1 MAACC
6 VMLRFRSTAPSHRM
20 PIQPERHPPLDL
32 QPNTV
37 LYRGVN
43 RTMHDAGLGL
53 RPRNPHKPFE
63 RHVFYDGT
71 WKCNGAVIYR
81 PPRSQAVHAHQW
93 DSEGF
98 NGPGLSFTTIEKVA
112 RRFATSDGLED
123 GVVYA
128 VTVAE
133 LKAAACYL
141 ADPRAHTSALQNPD
155 EHEVIVVPPTGGEL
169 SVERVRVT
177 EVVA

>member
-1 MAACC
+1 
-6 VMLRFRSTAPSHRM
+6 MLRFRSTAPSHRM
-20 PIQPERHPPLDL
+20 AIQPELHPPLDL
-32 QPNTV
+32 QPDTV

-43 RTMHDAGLGL
+43 RTMHDASLGL
-53 RPRNPHKPFE
+53 RPRNPDKPFE
-63 RHVFYDGT
+63 RHVFFDST
-71 WKCNGAVIYR
+71 WKCNGAVTHG

-98 NGPGLSFTTIEKVA
+98 NGSALSFTTLEKVA
-112 RRFATSDGLED
+112 RRFATTDGLED

-133 LKAAACYL
+133 LEAVGCRL
-141 ADPRAHTSALQNPD
+141 EDPRIHTSGLQNPD
-155 EHEVIVVPPTGGEL
+155 EHEVIVVPPAGDGL
-169 SVERVRVT
+169 SIDRVRVI

>member
-1 MAACC
+1 
-6 VMLRFRSTAPSHRM
+6 MLRFRSTASSHRM
-20 PIQPERHPPLDL
+20 PIQPELHPPLDL

-43 RTMHDAGLGL
+43 RILHDGGQGL
-53 RPRNPHKPFE
+53 RPRNPDKPFE
-63 RHVFYDGT
+63 KHVFFDGT
-71 WKCNGAVIYR
+71 WKCDGSVTFGT
-81 PPRSQAVHAHQW
+81 PHGQAVHAHQW

-112 RRFATSDGLED
+112 RRFATTDGLED

-133 LKAAACYL
+133 LRAAGCRL
-141 ADPRAHTSALQNPD
+141 EDPRIQTSGLQNPD
-155 EHEVIVVPPTGGEL
+155 EHEVIVVPPPGGEL
-169 SVERVRVT
+169 SFDRVRVT
-177 EVVA
+177 EVGA